1 MWNSYFFQIQSK
13 YSMRVSFKN
22 PLVIRL
28 DGKDVTKNKKYD
40 LLNNYE
46 GNFRNTLE
54 KTAEFFTRKYKCLAI
69 LGSDEISF
77 IFTDPLVVISD
88 LDKEKWNTSNEII
101 SVFSQYFFDYFNE
114 HNKQSK
120 VFWHGKC
127 FSIRNE
133 KINSYIKFRS
143 SIIKNVMTTYF
154 LSKYNIKM
162 GKEKQ
167 EKREIECKKLQGY
180 EVLEDIQDGVLYL
193 EGDRIDIIEF
203 YKGNIKKVKST
214 EHKSSDLYIDLTN
227 FYIVKAKW
235 L

>member
-13 YSMRVSFKN
+13 YSMRMSFKN

-143 SIIKNVMTTYF
+143 GIIKNVMTTYF

-180 EVLEDIQDGVLYL
+180 EVLEDIQNGVLYL

-227 FYIVKAKW
+227 F
-235 L
+235 

>member
-162 GKEKQ
+162 GKETQ

-180 EVLEDIQDGVLYL
+180 EVLEDIQNGVLYL

-227 FYIVKAKW
+227 F
-235 L
+235 

>member
-54 KTAEFFTRKYKCLAI
+54 KTAEFFTKKYKCLAI

-162 GKEKQ
+162 GKDKQ

-180 EVLEDIQDGVLYL
+180 EVLEDIQNGVLYL

-227 FYIVKAKW
+227 F
-235 L
+235 

>member
-127 FSIRNE
+127 FSIKNE

-143 SIIKNVMTTYF
+143 SVIKNVMTTYF

-167 EKREIECKKLQGY
+167 EKREIECKKLQGF
-180 EVLEDIQDGVLYL
+180 EVLEDIQNGVLYL
-193 EGDRIDIIEF
+193 EGDRIDITEF

-227 FYIVKAKW
+227 F
-235 L
+235 

>member
-143 SIIKNVMTTYF
+143 GIIKNVMTTYF

-180 EVLEDIQDGVLYL
+180 EVLEDIQNGVLYL
-193 EGDRIDIIEF
+193 
-203 YKGNIKKVKST
+203 
-214 EHKSSDLYIDLTN
+214 
-227 FYIVKAKW
+227 
-235 L
+235 

>member
-13 YSMRVSFKN
+13 YSMRMSFKN

-88 LDKEKWNTSNEII
+88 LDKEKWNSSNEII

-180 EVLEDIQDGVLYL
+180 EVLEDIQNGVLYL

-214 EHKSSDLYIDLTN
+214 EHKSSNLYIDLTN
-227 FYIVKAKW
+227 F
-235 L
+235 

>member
-180 EVLEDIQDGVLYL
+180 EVLEDIQNGVLYL
-193 EGDRIDIIEF
+193 EEDRIDIIEF

-227 FYIVKAKW
+227 F
-235 L
+235 

>member
-180 EVLEDIQDGVLYL
+180 EVLEDIQNGVLYL

-203 YKGNIKKVKST
+203 YKGNIKKVKSA

-227 FYIVKAKW
+227 F
-235 L
+235 

>member
-54 KTAEFFTRKYKCLAI
+54 KTAEFFTKKYKCLAI

-127 FSIRNE
+127 FTIRN
-133 KINSYIKFRS
+133 
-143 SIIKNVMTTYF
+143 
-154 LSKYNIKM
+154 
-162 GKEKQ
+162 
-167 EKREIECKKLQGY
+167 
-180 EVLEDIQDGVLYL
+180 
-193 EGDRIDIIEF
+193 
-203 YKGNIKKVKST
+203 
-214 EHKSSDLYIDLTN
+214 
-227 FYIVKAKW
+227 
-235 L
+235 

>member
-13 YSMRVSFKN
+13 YSMRMSFKN

-54 KTAEFFTRKYKCLAI
+54 RTAEFFTKKYKCLAI

-143 SIIKNVMTTYF
+143 SIIKYVMTTYF

-180 EVLEDIQDGVLYL
+180 EVLEDIQNGVLYL

-227 FYIVKAKW
+227 F
-235 L
+235 

>member
-54 KTAEFFTRKYKCLAI
+54 KTAEFFTKKYNCLAI

-180 EVLEDIQDGVLYL
+180 EVLEDIQNGVLYL

-227 FYIVKAKW
+227 F
-235 L
+235 

>member
-54 KTAEFFTRKYKCLAI
+54 KTAEFFTKKYKCLAI

-127 FSIRNE
+127 FSIKNE

-143 SIIKNVMTTYF
+143 GIIKNVMTTYF

-180 EVLEDIQDGVLYL
+180 EVLEDIQNGVLYL
-193 EGDRIDIIEF
+193 EGDRIDITEF

-227 FYIVKAKW
+227 F
-235 L
+235 

>member
-13 YSMRVSFKN
+13 YSMRMSFKN

-54 KTAEFFTRKYKCLAI
+54 KTAEFFTKKYKCLAI

-180 EVLEDIQDGVLYL
+180 EVLEDIQNGVLYL

-227 FYIVKAKW
+227 F
-235 L
+235 

>member
-54 KTAEFFTRKYKCLAI
+54 KTAEFFTKKYKCLAI

-143 SIIKNVMTTYF
+143 SVIKNVMTTYF

-180 EVLEDIQDGVLYL
+180 EVLEDIQNGVLYL
-193 EGDRIDIIEF
+193 EGDRIDITEF

-214 EHKSSDLYIDLTN
+214 EHKSSDLYIDLTD
-227 FYIVKAKW
+227 F
-235 L
+235 

>member
-114 HNKQSK
+114 HNKQFK

-180 EVLEDIQDGVLYL
+180 EVLEDIQNGVLYL
-193 EGDRIDIIEF
+193 EEDRIDIIEF
-203 YKGNIKKVKST
+203 YKGNIKEVKST

-227 FYIVKAKW
+227 F
-235 L
+235 

>member
-120 VFWHGKC
+120 VFWHGKW

-227 FYIVKAKW
+227 F
-235 L
+235 

>member
-46 GNFRNTLE
+46 GNFRNTIE
-54 KTAEFFTRKYKCLAI
+54 KTAEFFTKKYKCLAI

-143 SIIKNVMTTYF
+143 SVIKNVMTTYF

-180 EVLEDIQDGVLYL
+180 EVLEDIQNGVLYL
-193 EGDRIDIIEF
+193 EGDRIDITEF

-227 FYIVKAKW
+227 F
-235 L
+235 

>member
-1 MWNSYFFQIQSK
+1 MWNSYFYQIQSK

-54 KTAEFFTRKYKCLAI
+54 RTAEFFTKKYKCLAI

-180 EVLEDIQDGVLYL
+180 EVLEDIQNGVLYL

-214 EHKSSDLYIDLTN
+214 EHKSSNLYIDLTN
-227 FYIVKAKW
+227 F
-235 L
+235 

>member
-54 KTAEFFTRKYKCLAI
+54 KTAEFFTKKYKCLAI

-101 SVFSQYFFDYFNE
+101 SVFSQYFFDYFNYIV
-114 HNKQSK
+114 
-120 VFWHGKC
+120 VFYC
-127 FSIRNE
+127 VN
-133 KINSYIKFRS
+133 
-143 SIIKNVMTTYF
+143 II
-154 LSKYNIKM
+154 YNILFVIYFISH
-162 GKEKQ
+162 KQ
-167 EKREIECKKLQGY
+167 IFP
-180 EVLEDIQDGVLYL
+180 I
-193 EGDRIDIIEF
+193 
-203 YKGNIKKVKST
+203 
-214 EHKSSDLYIDLTN
+214 
-227 FYIVKAKW
+227 
-235 L
+235 

>member
-54 KTAEFFTRKYKCLAI
+54 ITAEFFTKKYKCLAI

-88 LDKEKWNTSNEII
+88 LDKES
-101 SVFSQYFFDYFNE
+101 SS
-114 HNKQSK
+114 SL
-120 VFWHGKC
+120 KC
-127 FSIRNE
+127 PTPKGVMKRI
-133 KINSYIKFRS
+133 S
-143 SIIKNVMTTYF
+143 SIV
-154 LSKYNIKM
+154 
-162 GKEKQ
+162 GK
-167 EKREIECKKLQGY
+167 
-180 EVLEDIQDGVLYL
+180 
-193 EGDRIDIIEF
+193 
-203 YKGNIKKVKST
+203 
-214 EHKSSDLYIDLTN
+214 
-227 FYIVKAKW
+227 
-235 L
+235 

>member
-120 VFWHGKC
+120 VFWQGKC

-143 SIIKNVMTTYF
+143 SIIKNAMTTYF

-180 EVLEDIQDGVLYL
+180 EVLEDIQNGVLYL

-203 YKGNIKKVKST
+203 YKGNIKKVKSA

-227 FYIVKAKW
+227 F
-235 L
+235 

>member
-167 EKREIECKKLQGY
+167 EKREIEGKKLQGY
-180 EVLEDIQDGVLYL
+180 EVIEDIQDGVLYL

-227 FYIVKAKW
+227 F
-235 L
+235 

>member
-54 KTAEFFTRKYKCLAI
+54 RTAEFFTKKYKCLAI

-77 IFTDPLVVISD
+77 IFTDPLVLISD

-180 EVLEDIQDGVLYL
+180 EVLEDIQNGVLYL

-227 FYIVKAKW
+227 F
-235 L
+235 

>member
-54 KTAEFFTRKYKCLAI
+54 KTAEFFTKKYKCLAI

-180 EVLEDIQDGVLYL
+180 EVLEDIQNGVLYL

-214 EHKSSDLYIDLTN
+214 EHKSSDLYMDLTN
-227 FYIVKAKW
+227 F
-235 L
+235 

>member
-13 YSMRVSFKN
+13 YSMRMSFKN

-180 EVLEDIQDGVLYL
+180 EVLEDIQNGVLYL

-214 EHKSSDLYIDLTN
+214 EHKSSNLYIDLTN
-227 FYIVKAKW
+227 F
-235 L
+235 

>member
-154 LSKYNIKM
+154 LSKYNIKI

-180 EVLEDIQDGVLYL
+180 EVLEDIQNGVLYL

-227 FYIVKAKW
+227 F
-235 L
+235 

>member
-88 LDKEKWNTSNEII
+88 LDKEKWNSSNEII

-143 SIIKNVMTTYF
+143 SVIKNVMTTYF

-180 EVLEDIQDGVLYL
+180 EVLEDIQNGVLYL

-227 FYIVKAKW
+227 F
-235 L
+235 

>member
-88 LDKEKWNTSNEII
+88 LDKEKWNSSNEII

-127 FSIRNE
+127 FSMRNE

-180 EVLEDIQDGVLYL
+180 EVLEDIQNGVLYL

-227 FYIVKAKW
+227 F
-235 L
+235 

>member
-88 LDKEKWNTSNEII
+88 LDKEKWNSSNEII

-167 EKREIECKKLQGY
+167 EKREMLRQI
-180 EVLEDIQDGVLYL
+180 
-193 EGDRIDIIEF
+193 
-203 YKGNIKKVKST
+203 
-214 EHKSSDLYIDLTN
+214 SSHSFSSVFSL
-227 FYIVKAKW
+227 
-235 L
+235 

>member
-1 MWNSYFFQIQSK
+1 MWNSYFFQIQGK

-54 KTAEFFTRKYKCLAI
+54 KTAEFFTKKYKCLAI

-180 EVLEDIQDGVLYL
+180 EVLEDIQNGVLYL

-214 EHKSSDLYIDLTN
+214 EHKSSNLYIDLTN
-227 FYIVKAKW
+227 F
-235 L
+235 

>member
-54 KTAEFFTRKYKCLAI
+54 KTAEFFTKKYKCLAI

-88 LDKEKWNTSNEII
+88 LDKKKWNTSNEII

-180 EVLEDIQDGVLYL
+180 EVLEDIQNGVLYL

-227 FYIVKAKW
+227 F
-235 L
+235 

>member
-28 DGKDVTKNKKYD
+28 DGKDVTKNKKYE

-180 EVLEDIQDGVLYL
+180 EVLEDIQNGVLYL

-227 FYIVKAKW
+227 F
-235 L
+235 

>member
-54 KTAEFFTRKYKCLAI
+54 RTAKFFTRKYKCLAI

-180 EVLEDIQDGVLYL
+180 EVLEDIQNGVLYL

-227 FYIVKAKW
+227 F
-235 L
+235 

>member
-193 EGDRIDIIEF
+193 EWDRIDIIEF

-227 FYIVKAKW
+227 F
-235 L
+235 

>member
-88 LDKEKWNTSNEII
+88 LDKEKWNSSNEII

-127 FSIRNE
+127 FSLRNE

-227 FYIVKAKW
+227 F
-235 L
+235 

>member
-28 DGKDVTKNKKYD
+28 DGKDITKNKKYD

-54 KTAEFFTRKYKCLAI
+54 RTAEFFTKKYKCLAI

-180 EVLEDIQDGVLYL
+180 EVLEDIQNGVLYL

-214 EHKSSDLYIDLTN
+214 EHKSSDSYIDLTN
-227 FYIVKAKW
+227 F
-235 L
+235 

>member
-54 KTAEFFTRKYKCLAI
+54 KTAEFFTKKYKCLAI

-127 FSIRNE
+127 FSIKNE

-167 EKREIECKKLQGY
+167 EKRENECKKLQGY
-180 EVLEDIQDGVLYL
+180 EVLEDIQNGVLYL

-227 FYIVKAKW
+227 F
-235 L
+235 

>member
-180 EVLEDIQDGVLYL
+180 EVLEDIQNGVLYL

-203 YKGNIKKVKST
+203 YKGNIKKAQN
-214 EHKSSDLYIDLTN
+214 I
-227 FYIVKAKW
+227 KAVICI
-235 L
+235 